1 MYVKHYE
8 YVVYRGEEIICAGT
22 KDEVITKLNTTKN
35 TLDRIAS
42 STTEKEEAELYKKN
56 PHHQRLIAVKIET
69 SEIEKELGLQKV
81 KWA

>member
-22 KDEVITKLNTTKN
+22 KDEVIAKLNTTKN

-42 STTEKEEAELYKKN
+42 LTTVREEAALYKKI
-56 PHHQRLIAVKIET
+56 HIIKD
-69 SEIEKELGLQKV
+69 
-81 KWA
+81 

>member
-1 MYVKHYE
+1 MYIKHYE

-42 STTEKEEAELYKKN
+42 STTEKKKQSYIKRI
-56 PHHQRLIAVKIET
+56 HIIKD
-69 SEIEKELGLQKV
+69 
-81 KWA
+81 

>member
-42 STTEKEEAELYKKN
+42 STTEREEAELYKKESTSS
-56 PHHQRLIAVKIET
+56 KINC
-69 SEIEKELGLQKV
+69 SKV
-81 KWA
+81 